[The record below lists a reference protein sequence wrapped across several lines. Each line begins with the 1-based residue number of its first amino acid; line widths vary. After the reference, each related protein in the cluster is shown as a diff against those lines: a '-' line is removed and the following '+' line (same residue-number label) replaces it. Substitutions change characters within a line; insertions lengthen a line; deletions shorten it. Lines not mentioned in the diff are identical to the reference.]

1 MVQLLHL
8 FAQIHLHN
16 GIDLIHSFN
25 QGVTMNTRQLIGYVL
40 RAATLL
46 TVTIALVVLIVW
58 LWNW

>member
-16 GIDLIHSFN
+16 GIDPITSN
-25 QGVTMNTRQLIGYVL
+25 QEATMSTREIIGYVL

-46 TVTIALVVLIVW
+46 AVTIALVVLIVW